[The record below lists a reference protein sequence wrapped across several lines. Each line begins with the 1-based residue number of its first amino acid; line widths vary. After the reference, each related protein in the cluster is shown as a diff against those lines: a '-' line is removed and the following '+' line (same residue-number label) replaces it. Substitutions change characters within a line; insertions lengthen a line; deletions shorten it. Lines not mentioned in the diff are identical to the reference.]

1 MLSIFNYSVKK
12 LWNLESRFSNSDT
25 SWKNNTSIIL
35 VETLRMVIYLS
46 KYLLKTHF
54 SLFEI
59 KKKWFLSEKKQ
70 GQGKGSC
77 LTLKS
82 LAKLSPRMQKLYHIT
97 HIFCNTL
104 WSVFVQSSDTN
115 LMAPRGALGLQCICR
130 AQLIIQTTHLHCR
143 SPLNYVTGLLAY
155 CRG

>member
-82 LAKLSPRMQKLYHIT
+82 LAKLSPRIQKLYHIT
-97 HIFCNTL
+97 HIFCNTVICLCPIL
-104 WSVFVQSSDTN
+104 WYQVNGTKRNPWVAVYLQNSINYSNDTSI
-115 LMAPRGALGLQCICR
+115 L
-130 AQLIIQTTHLHCR
+130 
-143 SPLNYVTGLLAY
+143 PLTL
-155 CRG
+155 